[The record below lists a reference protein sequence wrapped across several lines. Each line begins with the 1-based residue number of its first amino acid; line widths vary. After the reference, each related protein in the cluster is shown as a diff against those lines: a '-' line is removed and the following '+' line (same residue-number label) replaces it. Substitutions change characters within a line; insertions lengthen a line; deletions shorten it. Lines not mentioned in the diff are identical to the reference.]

1 MTSSRP
7 RPFGKL
13 LIALL
18 IALPVYAQALR
29 SFEAVEPHMGTL
41 FRIKLYAADEAQAQ
55 SAFRAAFARIT
66 ELDNTL
72 SDYQPDS
79 ELDRIAQTAV
89 HRPVRVSDDLFRVA
103 AAAQQLSEETHGAF
117 DITVGPLTHLWR
129 EARKNQRLP
138 DEEKLAEARARCGY
152 RKLHLDAVAHTMEFD
167 RSGMQLD
174 AGAIAKGDAADQA
187 ILTLEKRGIRSA
199 LVAASGDLAFSDAPP
214 GEHGWK
220 VGIDSLDNARVA
232 FTKVVVLKNKAVSTS
247 GPSEQH
253 LDADGLRYS
262 HIINPLSGF
271 GLTREITASV
281 TARHGIDADSFS
293 TAVSVLGVQ
302 RGIEFIE
309 KHPGAS
315 VLIVAEV
322 NGQKRVIESK

>member
-7 RPFGKL
+7 RRFGKL
-13 LIALL
+13 LIAFL
-18 IALPVYAQALR
+18 ALPGYAQTLH

-41 FRIKLYAADEAQAQ
+41 FRIKLYASDEAQAQ
-55 SAFRAAFARIT
+55 GAFRAAFARVT

-72 SDYQPDS
+72 SDYKPQS
-79 ELDRIAQTAV
+79 ELDRISQTAV
-89 HRPVRVSDDLFRVA
+89 HHPVHMSDDLFRVVA
-103 AAAQQLSEETHGAF
+103 RAQTLADETQGAF

-129 EARKNQRLP
+129 EARKKQRIP
-138 DEEKLAEARARCGY
+138 DAEILEAARARCGY
-152 RKLHLDAVAHTMEFD
+152 QKLHFDAAKHTLEFE

-174 AGAIAKGDAADQA
+174 VGAIAKGDAADQA
-187 ILTLEKRGIRSA
+187 LLTLAQSGIRSA

-214 GEHGWK
+214 GENGWK
-220 VGIDSLDNARVA
+220 VGIDSLDQARA
-232 FTKVVVLKNKAVSTS
+232 PFTKVLLLANGAVSTS
-247 GPSEQH
+247 GSSEQH
-253 LDADGLRYS
+253 LDAGGVRYS

-271 GLTREITASV
+271 GLTHEITASV

-309 KHPGAS
+309 KHRDAS
-315 VLIVAEV
+315 VLIVAEE